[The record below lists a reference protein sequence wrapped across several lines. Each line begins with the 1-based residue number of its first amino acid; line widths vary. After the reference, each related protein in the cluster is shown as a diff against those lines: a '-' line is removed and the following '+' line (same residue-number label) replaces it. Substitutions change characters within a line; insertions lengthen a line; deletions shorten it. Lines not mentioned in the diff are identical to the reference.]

1 MSLAALIL
9 AQTLQN
15 GCPALPPDG
24 GDWRDDVVPSHRI
37 DPGYT
42 DIAAAAGGQAICWV
56 SYDITPDGR
65 STNLCTRCSVTVDPR
80 LDARVRD
87 RARAALSEQFA
98 GASAA
103 ALRQWRFSADDSP
116 TRCARQAF
124 AFLLEGMGAQTR
136 PDDPRSTTC
145 MERPQG

>member
-1 MSLAALIL
+1 MMLAALIL

-15 GCPALPPDG
+15 GCPAAPPQG
-24 GDWRDDVVPSHRI
+24 ADWSDEVVPSHRV

-80 LDARVRD
+80 LDAPIQD
-87 RARAALSEQFA
+87 RAREVLGEQFG

-103 ALRQWRFSADDSP
+103 ALRQWRFTAEDSP
-116 TRCARQAF
+116 TQCARQAF
-124 AFLLEGMGAQTR
+124 AFLLEGMSDETR
-136 PDDPRSTTC
+136 PEDPTSTTC
-145 MERPQG
+145 MERSQS